1 MTALDAA
8 PPAQLAH
15 PVSLD
20 ASQEAVL
27 DARLGP
33 GAVVLGAPGTG
44 KTATVVE
51 LVAHA
56 IQVDGLDPERVLV
69 LTPSRRSATALRD
82 RLALRL
88 AGPASV
94 LPGPLARSI
103 ASYAFGVV
111 QADARLTGTQ
121 EPRLLSGADQDS
133 DIAELLDRGE
143 LEAVL
148 GAAASP
154 GPTWPEHLGPEVR
167 QLTAFRTELRDVLAR
182 LSEHGWGTDDLRAAA
197 ARLDRP
203 EWAAVADFADEYR
216 DSLGGARLGQQD
228 PAELVRAAV
237 GLLADPHPAAPKA
250 PSLVILDDAHDAT
263 PSGFD
268 LLAALAARG
277 ATVIALGD
285 PDVATNTFRGAE
297 PESLTRLAGLP
308 TLVLETAHRQS
319 PTLRALTAQL
329 TSRIGAAAAG
339 AQRRA
344 RPGHSVEPRGDERS
358 GAGAEAPELGG
369 PLLAL
374 TASSPARERTLIA
387 DVLRERHLIDGVPWS
402 RMAVIVRS
410 GALVPPLVRALALAE
425 VPVRSTAPG
434 RPLREHPAARALIR
448 HVDLG
453 VGRAPLTA
461 EAATELLLGPLGGL
475 DRVDLR
481 RLRRALRAEEL
492 AGDGARTADEL
503 LVEALAAPDRLATI
517 DHRVARRAARLART
531 LARIGERH
539 AEGATVDELLWI
551 AWDDARVV
559 ERWQREAV
567 AGGTTGGEADRALD
581 AVVAVF
587 TTATVIVDTVPE
599 ATVETF
605 LSRVLDSDVA
615 DDLLAPARTTEAV
628 LVTSPSAA
636 AGLEVDVVVV
646 ANVLDGVWP
655 DLRLRGSLLHAPLL
669 SRVARGL
676 PTGDLDERRLVLED
690 ELRMFALAI
699 SRARRQVV
707 VTASSGEDEQPSA
720 LHEIV
725 AEASDDRGPRRD
737 GAEYAAPPRRDG
749 AEYAAPPRLVI
760 RARSLRRTVGQL
772 RRVLTDP
779 RESHDR
785 RAEAATALA
794 RLAAERVPGA
804 DPDEWWGLLDV
815 STEAPLFVEE
825 ETVGLSPSKI
835 ESIERSPLDWFLD
848 TIAPG
853 ESTPAMGIGTI
864 VHWALESL
872 TQNPGD
878 DSEQPPE
885 AAGVDEVWAAIE
897 ARWNEL
903 SFESPWLAEQQHR
916 LARRYAVGLA
926 DYLRDAA
933 AEGRAAVAAEQRFAV
948 QVDRVQV
955 RGIVDRMEVG
965 ADGALRIIDLKT
977 GRPETNAAKV
987 AANAQLGAY
996 QLAFADGAF
1005 DEALEEALRPLR
1017 ESGALDPAAPVTA
1030 GGAVLLYV
1038 REGKGDQ
1045 SYREAVQAVLD
1056 DDALEA
1062 FRERLRLA
1070 LAAIT
1075 VDQLAGPRTVGRY
1088 DYGSLA
1094 HRVHRVPPVT
1104 GDDS

>member
-237 GLLADPHPAAPKA
+237 GLLADPHPAAPEA

-319 PTLRALTAQL
+319 PTLRALTVQL

-749 AEYAAPPRLVI
+749 AEYAGPPRRVI

-779 RESHDR
+779 HESHDR

-804 DPDEWWGLLDV
+804 DPDDWWGLLEV
-815 STEAPLFVEE
+815 STEAPLFIEE

-872 TQNPGD
+872 SAEVLDPAA
-878 DSEQPPE
+878 PP
-885 AAGVDEVWAAIE
+885 AVGVEEVWAAIE
-897 ARWNEL
+897 ARWSEL

-965 ADGALRIIDLKT
+965 AEGALRIIDLKT

-1056 DDALEA
+1056 DEALEA
-1062 FRERLRLA
+1062 FRDRLRLA

>member
-1 MTALDAA
+1 M
-8 PPAQLAH
+8 
-15 PVSLD
+15 
-20 ASQEAVL
+20 
-27 DARLGP
+27 
-33 GAVVLGAPGTG
+33 
-44 KTATVVE
+44 
-51 LVAHA
+51 
-56 IQVDGLDPERVLV
+56 
-69 LTPSRRSATALRD
+69 
-82 RLALRL
+82 
-88 AGPASV
+88 
-94 LPGPLARSI
+94 
-103 ASYAFGVV
+103 
-111 QADARLTGTQ
+111 
-121 EPRLLSGADQDS
+121 
-133 DIAELLDRGE
+133 
-143 LEAVL
+143 
-148 GAAASP
+148 
-154 GPTWPEHLGPEVR
+154 
-167 QLTAFRTELRDVLAR
+167 
-182 LSEHGWGTDDLRAAA
+182 
-197 ARLDRP
+197 
-203 EWAAVADFADEYR
+203 
-216 DSLGGARLGQQD
+216 
-228 PAELVRAAV
+228 
-237 GLLADPHPAAPKA
+237 
-250 PSLVILDDAHDAT
+250 
-263 PSGFD
+263 
-268 LLAALAARG
+268 
-277 ATVIALGD
+277 
-285 PDVATNTFRGAE
+285 
-297 PESLTRLAGLP
+297 
-308 TLVLETAHRQS
+308 
-319 PTLRALTAQL
+319 
-329 TSRIGAAAAG
+329 
-339 AQRRA
+339 
-344 RPGHSVEPRGDERS
+344 
-358 GAGAEAPELGG
+358 
-369 PLLAL
+369 
-374 TASSPARERTLIA
+374 
-387 DVLRERHLIDGVPWS
+387 
-402 RMAVIVRS
+402 
-410 GALVPPLVRALALAE
+410 
-425 VPVRSTAPG
+425 
-434 RPLREHPAARALIR
+434 
-448 HVDLG
+448 
-453 VGRAPLTA
+453 GRAPLTA

-503 LVEALAAPDRLATI
+503 LVEALSAPDRLATI

-559 ERWQREAV
+559 ERWQRDAV

-605 LSRVLDSDVA
+605 LTRVLDSDVA

-707 VTASSGEDEQPSA
+707 VTASAGEDEQPSA

-725 AEASDDRGPRRD
+725 AEASDGTGPRRD
-737 GAEYAAPPRRDG
+737 GSPYAGPPRR
-749 AEYAAPPRLVI
+749 VI

-779 RESHDR
+779 HESHDR

-804 DPDEWWGLLDV
+804 DPDDWWGLLEV

-872 TQNPGD
+872 TPSPGD
-878 DSEQPPE
+878 ESELQPE
-885 AAGVDEVWAAIE
+885 GAGVEEVWAAIE
-897 ARWNEL
+897 ARWSEL

-965 ADGALRIIDLKT
+965 TEGALRIIDLKT

-1056 DDALEA
+1056 DEALEA

-1075 VDQLAGPRTVGRY
+1075 VDQLAGPPTVGRY

>member
-8 PPAQLAH
+8 PLAQLAH

-44 KTATVVE
+44 KTATVVD

-133 DIAELLDRGE
+133 DIAELLDRSA

-148 GAAASP
+148 GEVASP
-154 GPTWPEHLGPEVR
+154 GPAWPEHLGPEVR

-182 LSEHGWGTDDLRAAA
+182 LSEHGWSTDDLRAAA

-237 GLLADPHPAAPKA
+237 GLLADPHPAAPEA

-425 VPVRSTAPG
+425 VPVRSIAPG

-559 ERWQREAV
+559 ERWQRDAV

-605 LSRVLDSDVA
+605 LTRVLDSDVA

-725 AEASDDRGPRRD
+725 AEASDGGGPRRD
-737 GAEYAAPPRRDG
+737 GAEYAAPPRR
-749 AEYAAPPRLVI
+749 VI

-772 RRVLTDP
+772 RRVLTEP

-872 TQNPGD
+872 TRSAGD
-878 DSEQPPE
+878 DSEHPPE

>member
-15 PVSLD
+15 PVALD

-27 DARLGP
+27 DARRGP

-51 LVAHA
+51 LVARA

-88 AGPASV
+88 AGPAAV

-103 ASYAFGVV
+103 ASYAFGIV
-111 QADARLTGTQ
+111 QADARLTGTP

-133 DIAELLDRGE
+133 DIAELLDRTA

-148 GAAASP
+148 GEAASP
-154 GPTWPEHLGPEVR
+154 GPVWPEHLGPEVR

-182 LSEHGWGTDDLRAAA
+182 LSEHGWSTDDLRAAS

-237 GLLADPHPAAPKA
+237 GLLADPHPASPDA

-297 PESLTRLAGLP
+297 PEALTRLAGLP
-308 TLVLETAHRQS
+308 TLVLDMAHRQS

-329 TSRIGAAAAG
+329 TGRIGAAAAG

-344 RPGHSVEPRGDERS
+344 RPGHGLEGD
-358 GAGAEAPELGG
+358 EAPELGG

-503 LVEALAAPDRLATI
+503 LVEALSAPDRLATI

-559 ERWQREAV
+559 ERWQRDAV

-605 LSRVLDSDVA
+605 LTRVLDSDVA

-676 PTGDLDERRLVLED
+676 PTVDLDERRLVLED

-707 VTASSGEDEQPSA
+707 VTASAGEDEQPSA

-725 AEASDDRGPRRD
+725 AEASDGTGPRRD
-737 GAEYAAPPRRDG
+737 GSPYAGPPRR
-749 AEYAAPPRLVI
+749 VI

-872 TQNPGD
+872 SAEVLDPAA
-878 DSEQPPE
+878 PP
-885 AAGVDEVWAAIE
+885 AVGVEEVWAAIE
-897 ARWNEL
+897 ARWSEL

-933 AEGRAAVAAEQRFAV
+933 GDGRAAVAAEQRFAV

-965 ADGALRIIDLKT
+965 AEGALRIIDLKT

-1056 DDALEA
+1056 DEALEA
-1062 FRERLRLA
+1062 FRDRLRLA

>member
-15 PVSLD
+15 PVALD

-27 DARLGP
+27 DARRGP

-51 LVAHA
+51 LVARA

-69 LTPSRRSATALRD
+69 LTPSRRSAMALRD

-88 AGPASV
+88 AGPAAV

-103 ASYAFGVV
+103 ASYAFGIV
-111 QADARLTGTQ
+111 QADARLTGTP

-133 DIAELLDRGE
+133 DIVELLDRTA

-148 GAAASP
+148 GEAASP
-154 GPTWPEHLGPEVR
+154 GPVWPDHLGPEVR

-182 LSEHGWGTDDLRAAA
+182 LSEHGWSTDDLRAAA

-237 GLLADPHPAAPKA
+237 GLLADPHPAAPEA

-297 PESLTRLAGLP
+297 PEALTRLAGLP
-308 TLVLETAHRQS
+308 TLVLDTAHRQS

-329 TSRIGAAAAG
+329 TGRIGAAAAG

-344 RPGHSVEPRGDERS
+344 RPGHGLEGD
-358 GAGAEAPELGG
+358 EAPELGG

-374 TASSPARERTLIA
+374 SASSPARERTLIA

-503 LVEALAAPDRLATI
+503 LVEALSAPDRLATI

-559 ERWQREAV
+559 ERWQRDAV

-605 LSRVLDSDVA
+605 LTRVLDSDVA

-707 VTASSGEDEQPSA
+707 VTASAGEDEQPSA

-725 AEASDDRGPRRD
+725 AEASDGTGPRRD
-737 GAEYAAPPRRDG
+737 GSPYAGPPRR
-749 AEYAAPPRLVI
+749 VI

-779 RESHDR
+779 HESHDR

-804 DPDEWWGLLDV
+804 DPDDWWGLLEV

-872 TQNPGD
+872 TPSPGD
-878 DSEQPPE
+878 ESELQPE
-885 AAGVDEVWAAIE
+885 AAGVEEVWAAIE
-897 ARWNEL
+897 ARWSEL

-965 ADGALRIIDLKT
+965 AEGALRIIDLKT

-1056 DDALEA
+1056 DEALEA
-1062 FRERLRLA
+1062 FRDRLRLA

>member
-15 PVSLD
+15 PVALD

-27 DARLGP
+27 DARRGP

-44 KTATVVE
+44 KTSTVVE
-51 LVAHA
+51 LVARA
-56 IQVDGLDPERVLV
+56 IQVDGLDPGRVLV

-88 AGPASV
+88 AGPGSV

-111 QADARLTGTQ
+111 QADARLTGAQ

-133 DIAELLDRGE
+133 DIAELLDRVA

-148 GAAASP
+148 GEAAPS
-154 GPTWPEHLGPEVR
+154 GPEWPEHLGPEVR

-182 LSEHGWGTDDLRAAA
+182 VSEHGWSTDDLRAAA

-203 EWAAVADFADEYR
+203 EWRAVADFADEYR

-237 GLLADPHPAAPKA
+237 GVLADPHPAAPAA
-250 PSLVILDDAHDAT
+250 PTLVILDDAHDAT

-319 PTLRALTAQL
+319 PALRALTAQL

-344 RPGHSVEPRGDERS
+344 VPGHSLE
-358 GAGAEAPELGG
+358 GAEAAELGG

-448 HVDLG
+448 HIDLG

-503 LVEALAAPDRLATI
+503 LVEALSAPDRLATI

-559 ERWQREAV
+559 ERWQRDAV
-567 AGGTTGGEADRALD
+567 AGGTTGAEADRALD

-605 LSRVLDSDVA
+605 LARVLDSDVA

-636 AGLEVDVVVV
+636 AGLEVDVVIV

-707 VTASSGEDEQPSA
+707 VTASAGEDEQPSA

-725 AEASDDRGPRRD
+725 AEASDETTSRR
-737 GAEYAAPPRRDG
+737 
-749 AEYAAPPRLVI
+749 VI

-794 RLAAERVPGA
+794 RLAAEHVPGA
-804 DPDEWWGLLDV
+804 DPDDWWGLLNV
-815 STEAPLFVEE
+815 STEAPLFAEE

-872 TQNPGD
+872 TRSSVD
-878 DSEQPPE
+878 DDG
-885 AAGVDEVWAAIE
+885 AVGVDDVWAAIE
-897 ARWNEL
+897 ARWGEL
-903 SFESPWLAEQQHR
+903 SFESPWLAEQQRR

-926 DYLRDAA
+926 DYLRDVTDA
-933 AEGRAAVAAEQRFAV
+933 GRTAVAAEQRFAV

-955 RGIVDRMEVG
+955 RGIVDRMEIG
-965 ADGALRIIDLKT
+965 PDGALRIIDLKT
-977 GRPETNAAKV
+977 GQPERNAAKV

-1005 DEALEEALRPLR
+1005 DEALDEALAPLR

-1038 REGKGDQ
+1038 REGTRDQ

-1056 DDALEA
+1056 EDALEA

-1075 VDQLAGPRTVGRY
+1075 VDQLAGPRAVGRF

-1104 GDDS
+1104 GDDA

>member
-8 PPAQLAH
+8 PPAKLAH

-237 GLLADPHPAAPKA
+237 GLLADPHPAAPEA

-725 AEASDDRGPRRD
+725 AEASDDKGPRRD
-737 GAEYAAPPRRDG
+737 GAEYAAPPRR
-749 AEYAAPPRLVI
+749 VI

-772 RRVLTDP
+772 RRVLTEP

-872 TQNPGD
+872 TRSAGD
-878 DSEQPPE
+878 DSEHPPE

-1005 DEALEEALRPLR
+1005 DEALEEALRHLR

>member
-8 PPAQLAH
+8 PPAVAAH
-15 PVSLD
+15 PVELD
-20 ASQEAVL
+20 PSQQAVL

-44 KTATVVE
+44 KTSTVIE
-51 LVAHA
+51 IVAHA
-56 IQVDGLDPERVLV
+56 IGVDGLDPERVLV

-88 AGPASV
+88 ADTGTV
-94 LPGPLARSI
+94 LPGPFARSI
-103 ASYAFGVV
+103 ASYAFAVV
-111 QADARLTGTQ
+111 QAYARLTGAQ
-121 EPRLLSGADQDS
+121 EPRLLSGSDQDS
-133 DIAELLDRGE
+133 DIAELLDRSA

-148 GAAASP
+148 GASAGVGPQWP
-154 GPTWPEHLGPEVR
+154 GHLGPDVR
-167 QLTAFRTELRDVLAR
+167 ALTAFRTELRDLLAR
-182 LSEHGWGTDDLRAAA
+182 LSEHGWSTDDLRAAG
-197 ARLDRP
+197 ARFDRP
-203 EWAAVADFADEYR
+203 EWSAVADFADEYR
-216 DSLGGARLGQQD
+216 DSLGGARLGQQE

-237 GLLADPHPAAPKA
+237 GLLGDPHPAAPE
-250 PSLVILDDAHDAT
+250 PPQLVILDDAHDAT

-308 TLVLETAHRQS
+308 TLVLDVAHRQS
-319 PTLRALTAQL
+319 PTLRALTTQL
-329 TSRIGAAAAG
+329 TGRIGAAAAG

-344 RPGHSVEPRGDERS
+344 RAGHSL
-358 GAGAEAPELGG
+358 GADAGSSAPEGAEAPELGG

-374 TASSPARERTLIA
+374 TASSPARERALVA
-387 DVLRERHLIDGVPWS
+387 DVLRERHLLDGVPWS

-425 VPVRSTAPG
+425 VPVRSTTPG

-448 HVDLG
+448 CVDLG
-453 VGRAPLTA
+453 VGRSTLTP

-492 AGDGARTADEL
+492 AGDGRRTADEL
-503 LVEALAAPDRLATI
+503 LVEALSAPDRLETI

-539 AEGATVDELLWI
+539 AAGATVDELLWI

-567 AGGTTGGEADRALD
+567 GSGVTAAEADRALD

-605 LSRVLDSDVA
+605 LARVLDSDVA
-615 DDLLAPARTTEAV
+615 DDLLTPARTTEAV

-636 AGLEVDVVVV
+636 AGLEVDVVIV

-669 SRVARGL
+669 SRVARDL
-676 PTGDLDERRLVLED
+676 PTADLDERRLVLDD

-707 VTASSGEDEQPSA
+707 VTASAGEDEQPSA

-725 AEASDDRGPRRD
+725 AERERALRDALEGAGSHGGGDRGRAAPARRE
-737 GAEYAAPPRRDG
+737 GAPYAAPARR
-749 AEYAAPPRLVI
+749 VI

-779 RESHDR
+779 YESHDR

-794 RLAAERVPGA
+794 RLAAHEGRRRRPRPVVGA
-804 DPDEWWGLLDV
+804 CSTCRPRPALFEADE
-815 STEAPLFVEE
+815 S
-825 ETVGLSPSKI
+825 VGALAEQDREHRALATRTGFS
-835 ESIERSPLDWFLD
+835 D

-864 VHWALESL
+864 VHWALEIS
-872 TQNPGD
+872 QRRGARPRQRRGGV
-878 DSEQPPE
+878 SPP
-885 AAGVDEVWAAIE
+885 
-897 ARWNEL
+897 
-903 SFESPWLAEQQHR
+903 
-916 LARRYAVGLA
+916 
-926 DYLRDAA
+926 
-933 AEGRAAVAAEQRFAV
+933 
-948 QVDRVQV
+948 
-955 RGIVDRMEVG
+955 
-965 ADGALRIIDLKT
+965 
-977 GRPETNAAKV
+977 
-987 AANAQLGAY
+987 
-996 QLAFADGAF
+996 
-1005 DEALEEALRPLR
+1005 
-1017 ESGALDPAAPVTA
+1017 
-1030 GGAVLLYV
+1030 
-1038 REGKGDQ
+1038 
-1045 SYREAVQAVLD
+1045 
-1056 DDALEA
+1056 
-1062 FRERLRLA
+1062 
-1070 LAAIT
+1070 
-1075 VDQLAGPRTVGRY
+1075 
-1088 DYGSLA
+1088 
-1094 HRVHRVPPVT
+1094 
-1104 GDDS
+1104 

>member
-15 PVSLD
+15 PVALD

-453 VGRAPLTA
+453 VGRASLTA

-559 ERWQREAV
+559 ERWQRDAV

-737 GAEYAAPPRRDG
+737 GAEYAAPPRR
-749 AEYAAPPRLVI
+749 VI

-872 TQNPGD
+872 TQNAGD
-878 DSEQPPE
+878 DSELPPQ
-885 AAGVDEVWAAIE
+885 AADVDEVWAAIE